1 TGWRPIFLLNVPVGL
16 VGLWLAARRL
26 PETRAPRAT
35 HLDLAGTTLLAA
47 TLVAVLVPL
56 TEGRALGWP
65 PWSWLLLASAA
76 VTGTAFCRTERRV
89 ERAGRTPLVPPS
101 VLGHP
106 SMRRGLLL
114 AAPFFAGFSAFMFVY
129 ALVTQDALGL
139 GPLAAGLALA
149 PMAAAFLLA
158 SLQTP
163 ALVARHGRSVITA
176 GALIQLAGLLVLAVT
191 LTAAWPQVRPA
202 QLGPALLVAGY
213 GQGLVMSPLVRVVL
227 SQVPLAAAGAG
238 SGVMTT
244 TQQVSLALGVATLGT
259 LFVTLAPT
267 GRLGALHA
275 TVVVVGIQAVV
286 AAGLAWGSRGLPR
299 TG

>member
-1 TGWRPIFLLNVPVGL
+1 M
-16 VGLWLAARRL
+16 
-26 PETRAPRAT
+26 
-35 HLDLAGTTLLAA
+35 
-47 TLVAVLVPL
+47 
-56 TEGRALGWP
+56 
-65 PWSWLLLASAA
+65 
-76 VTGTAFCRTERRV
+76 TGTAFCRAERRV
-89 ERAGRTPLVPPS
+89 ERSGRTPLVPPS
-101 VLGHP
+101 VLRHP

-139 GPLAAGLALA
+139 GPLTAGLALV

-163 ALVARHGRSVITA
+163 ALVARHGRGVITA
-176 GALIQLAGLLVLAVT
+176 GALVQLAGLLVLAVT
-191 LTAAWPQVRPA
+191 LAAAWPQVRPVE
-202 QLGPALLVAGY
+202 LGPALLVMGY

-259 LFVTLAPT
+259 LFVTLAPPT
-267 GRLGALHA
+267 RLGTLHA

-286 AAGLAWGSRGLPR
+286 AAGLARGSRGLPR